1 MEEKMDY
8 LIENTQGIINKYI
21 HDLINEYYKL
31 QHDLEDIKEEYENYK
46 EHSRPLTAYEETG
59 LTPKDFM

>member
-8 LIENTQGIINKYI
+8 LIENTQGIVNKYV

-31 QHDLEDIKEEYENYK
+31 QYDLEEVKEEYETYK

-59 LTPKDFM
+59 MKESDF